1 MTRRQGLAK
10 RFGGGLP
17 LWTGVS
23 ECFTNGA
30 RPSRADVTEMLIY
43 QHFSSLARA
52 VHYKLRS

>member
-1 MTRRQGLAK
+1 MARRQGLAK

-43 QHFSSLARA
+43 QYFSSLARA
-52 VHYKLRS
+52 VH